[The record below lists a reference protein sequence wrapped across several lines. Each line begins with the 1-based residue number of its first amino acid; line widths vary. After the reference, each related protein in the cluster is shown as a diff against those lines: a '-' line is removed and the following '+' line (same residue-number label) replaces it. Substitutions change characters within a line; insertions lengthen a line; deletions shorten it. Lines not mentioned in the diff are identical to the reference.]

1 MNTAKDLSLER
12 EIASIVEIVE
22 RRTISFL
29 RDEFLLTASSVGR
42 CLHPKERVLR
52 DITAIVGVGSKAGIY
67 IAFSYDD
74 ALIRALAAIY
84 TAGLLIG
91 PGEEELYIRE
101 TASDIVNV
109 IVGNITAELAKR
121 GEIITLSP
129 PVLVGGARTIRGHR
143 DATVAVLTLNFA
155 CGALDVEFVGPKC
168 LFDEQLNY
176 RGDVA

>member
-1 MNTAKDLSLER
+1 VNIAEDLSLEH

-29 RDEFLLTASSVGR
+29 RDEFRLSPNSVER

-52 DITAIVGVGSKAGIY
+52 DITAIVGVGSKAGLY

-84 TAGLLIG
+84 TAGLPVG
-91 PGEEELYIRE
+91 PGEEELYVRE

-109 IVGNITAELAKR
+109 IVGNITAELATR
-121 GEIITLSP
+121 GEVITLSP
-129 PVLVGGARTIRGHR
+129 PVLVGGARTIQGHR

-155 CGALDVEFVGPKC
+155 HGALDVEFVGPKC

-176 RGDVA
+176 HGGVS

>member
-1 MNTAKDLSLER
+1 MNIAEGLSLEH
-12 EIASIVEIVE
+12 EIASVVEIVE

-29 RDEFLLTASSVGR
+29 RDEFRLSPSSVER
-42 CLHPKERVLR
+42 CLQPKERVLR
-52 DITAIVGVGSKAGIY
+52 DMTAIVAVGSKAGLY

-84 TAGLLIG
+84 TAGLTIG
-91 PGEEELYIRE
+91 PGEEELYVRE

-109 IVGNITAELAKR
+109 IVGNITAELATR
-121 GEIITLSP
+121 GGTITLSP
-129 PVLVGGARTIRGHR
+129 PVFVGGARTIRGHR

-155 CGALDVEFVGPKC
+155 AGALDVEFVGPKY

-176 RGDVA
+176 RGDAS